1 MPLLHI
7 SESRKRI
14 GGLMKRRMLQK
25 PQLWGQLLG
34 LAVAALIGSQASAQT
49 PQSTP
54 GNSPEPAA
62 VPRLVKFSGSVKD
75 VNGKPLT
82 GVAGVT
88 LALYKEEQGGAPL
101 WLETQNVH
109 LDSSGRYS
117 VMLGATRTDGLPT
130 DLFTSGEARWLGVQP
145 EGQAEQPRVLLLS
158 VPYAL
163 KAADGEPVGG
173 LPVSAFMGASPKTN
187 DPASPSQA
195 DSPFTLPTVHGNG
208 TLNSLP
214 IWTGRTTIGN
224 SVLFQSGSNLGI
236 GTTSPATTLDVN
248 GNSTIR
254 GNQSVTGNLS
264 GSGNV
269 SATGSVTGQTGSF
282 TANTSTN
289 AFSVTQNG
297 SGGGLSVLSASGVAA
312 FGASIANAG
321 NTVGVEGAT
330 GSANGTGVLGQGA
343 TGASGLG
350 ITTGVSGTS
359 DASHGGVGVAAGS
372 TGAGGYAV
380 YADASGTDA
389 VGVFGVAP
397 KGSFGGL
404 FQTLGGTPGA
414 FSIGAAG
421 ESRTTAAR
429 AIVVLGV

>member
-1 MPLLHI
+1 
-7 SESRKRI
+7 
-14 GGLMKRRMLQK
+14 MLQK
-25 PQLWGQLLG
+25 PQLWGLLLG
-34 LAVAALIGSQASAQT
+34 LALAALICSQARAQT
-49 PQSTP
+49 PQSTSR
-54 GNSPEPAA
+54 NSPEPAA

-163 KAADGEPVGG
+163 KAADAETVGG
-173 LPVSAFMGASPKTN
+173 LPASAFMRASPKAN
-187 DPASPSQA
+187 DPTSRSQA

-208 TLNSLP
+208 TLNFLP

-297 SGGGLSVLSASGVAA
+297 SGGGLSVLSASG
-312 FGASIANAG
+312 
-321 NTVGVEGAT
+321 
-330 GSANGTGVLGQGA
+330 TGVLGQGA
-343 TGASGLG
+343 TGVSGLG

-359 DASHGGVGVAAGS
+359 DASHGGVRSRRRRSHGCA
-372 TGAGGYAV
+372 
-380 YADASGTDA
+380 GTDLL
-389 VGVFGVAP
+389 P
-397 KGSFGGL
+397 DRK
-404 FQTLGGTPGA
+404 
-414 FSIGAAG
+414 
-421 ESRTTAAR
+421 
-429 AIVVLGV
+429 

>member
-1 MPLLHI
+1 
-7 SESRKRI
+7 
-14 GGLMKRRMLQK
+14 MKRWMSQK
-25 PQLWGQLLG
+25 PQPWGQLLG
-34 LAVAALIGSQASAQT
+34 LALAALMCSQASAQT
-49 PQSTP
+49 LQTTPQ
-54 GNSPEPAA
+54 NSPEPAA

-75 VNGKPLT
+75 VNGKSPT

-88 LALYKEEQGGAPL
+88 FALYREEQGGAPL
-101 WLETQNVH
+101 WLEAQNVH

-117 VMLGATRTDGLPT
+117 VMLGATRTDGLPA

-145 EGQAEQPRVLLLS
+145 EGQAEQPRVLLLG

-163 KAADGEPVGG
+163 KAADAETGGG
-173 LPVSAFMGASPKTN
+173 LPASAFMRASPKAN
-187 DPASPSQA
+187 DPASRSQA

-208 TLNSLP
+208 TLNFLP
-214 IWTGRTTIGN
+214 IRTGRTTIGN

-248 GNSTIR
+248 GNVTIR

-289 AFSVTQNG
+289 AFSATQNG

-312 FGASIANAG
+312 FGASLASTG
-321 NTVGVEGAT
+321 NTVGVEGAS
-330 GSANGTGVLGQGA
+330 GSANGMGGLGQGA
-343 TGASGLG
+343 IGVSGLG

-359 DASHGGVGVAAGS
+359 DASHGGVGVAASS
-372 TGAGGYAV
+372 TGAGGCAV
-380 YADASGTDA
+380 YADASGTGA

-397 KGSFGGL
+397 KGSYGGL
-404 FQTLGGTPGA
+404 FETLGGTPGT
-414 FSIGAAG
+414 FSIGIRREEDHKWITGRREATSL
-421 ESRTTAAR
+421 ERR
-429 AIVVLGV
+429 HL